1 MGFLLELPAP
11 GPAAVTL
18 RPYQRAAV
26 DAIHARFETDRST
39 LLILPT
45 GCGKT
50 VTFGWLAREF
60 ADQGKKTLVLAH
72 RGELITQAVE
82 KLSHLGLICE
92 KEMAEHD
99 AFCQPD
105 CHAVIATVQT
115 LQRKR
120 LTRWPADHFDLIIT
134 DEAHHGT
141 AGSYQKIYD
150 HFWKAKH
157 LGVTATAD
165 RGDKINLGGV
175 FESVAYEM
183 LLWDAVHYVNP
194 ETDQLDPMLS
204 RLTALQIDTQID
216 LRNIRTTAGDFNQA
230 DLEAAIRPYIEVLAN
245 ETKKAIGERP
255 TIVFTPDVGSAM
267 AMASALTSL
276 GLKADYV
283 HGGDP
288 KRAEKIEA
296 FQKQRIQVLCNC
308 ALLTEGFDAP
318 HVAAVVLCRPTKSRA
333 LYCQM
338 VGRGT
343 RLAPGKDDCL
353 IVDFSWLTKKHDLIK
368 PADLVAERA
377 MDGREKEIFEELL
390 VSGSELDI
398 MEAVKTAKELKE
410 KEDVEKEE
418 ARRIK
423 MEVRERNF
431 DCKRYK
437 VEFVSCDQWLNVKP
451 SSKPSKWVRTATDGQ
466 LDLMAKLKIDA
477 PEGISVDHARNLIDA
492 AIQRRKA
499 GLASLRQ
506 MRTIHKH
513 CPGLTREEIQGL
525 SMQEAS
531 DIISDIAE
539 RNGWKSRGA

>member
-1 MGFLLELPAP
+1 MSFLLELPPP
-11 GPAAVTL
+11 GPSAVTL
-18 RPYQRAAV
+18 RPYQREAIN
-26 DAIHARFETDRST
+26 AIHGKLAEHRST
-39 LLILPT
+39 LLVLPT

-50 VTFGWLAREF
+50 VTFGWLAREY
-60 ADQGKKTLVLAH
+60 ADEGKKTLVLAH

-105 CHAVIATVQT
+105 CHTVIATVQT

-120 LTRWPADHFDLIIT
+120 LSRWPADHFDLIIT
-134 DEAHHGT
+134 DEAHHAT
-141 AGSYQKIYD
+141 AGSYQRVYE

-157 LGVTATAD
+157 VGVTATAD
-165 RGDKINLGGV
+165 RGDKINLGSV

-194 ETDQLDPMLS
+194 DTDQLDPMLS
-204 RLTALQIDTQID
+204 RLTAIQIDTKID

-245 ETKKAIGERP
+245 ETKKAIGDRP

-267 AMASALTSL
+267 AMASALSSL

-283 HGGDP
+283 HGSDP
-288 KRAEKIEA
+288 RRAEKIES
-296 FQKQRIQVLCNC
+296 FQGGSIQVLCNC

-343 RLAPGKDDCL
+343 RLSPGKEDCL
-353 IVDFSWLTKKHDLIK
+353 VVDFSWLTRKHDLIK
-368 PADLVAERA
+368 PADLVSERA
-377 MDGREKEIFEELL
+377 MDDRTRQIFDELL
-390 VSGSELDI
+390 VAGSEMDI
-398 MEAVKTAKELKE
+398 MDAVKTAKELKE
-410 KEDVEKEE
+410 KEDHEKEE

-423 MEVRERNF
+423 LAVRERNF
-431 DCKRYK
+431 DCQRYK
-437 VEFVSCDQWLNVKP
+437 VEFVSCDEWLGVKP
-451 SSKPSKWVRTATDGQ
+451 KPKPSQWVRTATDGQ
-466 LDLMAKLKIDA
+466 LALMEKLKIDA
-477 PEGISVDHARNLIDA
+477 PAGISVDHARNLIDA

-499 GLASLRQ
+499 GLATLKQ
-506 MRTIHKH
+506 MRTVHKY
-513 CPGLTREEIQGL
+513 CPNLTREEIQG
-525 SMQEAS
+525 MKFEEAS
-531 DIISDIAE
+531 AIISEVAE
-539 RNGWKSRGA
+539 RNGWSKRA

>member
-1 MGFLLELPAP
+1 MSFLLELPPP
-11 GPAAVTL
+11 GPSAVTL
-18 RPYQRAAV
+18 RPYQREAV
-26 DAIHARFETDRST
+26 NAIHAKLAEHRST
-39 LLILPT
+39 LLVLPT

-50 VTFGWLAREF
+50 VTFGWLAREY
-60 ADQGKKTLVLAH
+60 ADKGKKTLVLAH

-134 DEAHHGT
+134 DEAHHAT
-141 AGSYQKIYD
+141 AGSYQRVYE

-157 LGVTATAD
+157 VGVTATAD
-165 RGDKINLGGV
+165 RGDKINLGSV

-194 ETDQLDPMLS
+194 DTDQLDPMLS
-204 RLTALQIDTQID
+204 RLTAIQIDTKID

-267 AMASALTSL
+267 AMASALASL

-283 HGGDP
+283 HGSDP
-288 KRAEKIEA
+288 RRSEKIES
-296 FQKQRIQVLCNC
+296 FQGGSIQVLCNC

-333 LYCQM
+333 FYCQM

-343 RLAPGKDDCL
+343 RLSPGKDDCL
-353 IVDFSWLTKKHDLIK
+353 IVDFSWLTRKHDLIK
-368 PADLVAERA
+368 PADLVSERA
-377 MDGREKEIFEELL
+377 MDDRTRQIFDELL
-390 VSGSELDI
+390 VSGSEMDI

-410 KEDVEKEE
+410 KEDHEKEE

-423 MEVRERNF
+423 LEVRERNF
-431 DCKRYK
+431 DCQRHK
-437 VEFVSCDQWLNVKP
+437 VEFVSCDEWLGVKP
-451 SSKPSKWVRTATDGQ
+451 QAKPRTWVRTATESQ
-466 LDLMAKLKIDA
+466 LALMEKLKLPA
-477 PEGISVDHARNLIDA
+477 QEGISVDHARQLIDA
-492 AIQRRKA
+492 AIQRRKS
-499 GLASLRQ
+499 GLATLKQ
-506 MRTIHKH
+506 MRTVHKY
-513 CPGLTREEIQGL
+513 CPNLTREEIQE
-525 SMQEAS
+525 MKFEEAS
-531 DIISDIAE
+531 AIISEVFE
-539 RNGWKSRGA
+539 RNGWNKRA